1 MQIDELPVGQ
11 SKKNFMLEEF
21 PPDFDPQQQ
30 EKVDLPLKQRI
41 KSKVWKVRL
50 QAYEELV
57 NDEEVDCECVL
68 SIIQDIHIQCQEK
81 ALQIAQKYF
90 ENHNQ
95 IESSQQKEIIK
106 VLLEKVLTQQKLK
119 QLGHSVAI
127 QLFPTCKQ
135 AIFEIIIQQLMHKN
149 PKVVQATIALL
160 IELLQQFGLKKLD
173 NLKPFFPVMSKLTEA
188 QQSTVKADAIV
199 FYKEVTK
206 WYGKN
211 IEAFFGGLNEKLQ
224 QDLKKLAETITEVQ
238 KAPNQE
244 GEADTNNQELYDL
257 VEAVEVFSKYTDSWC
272 EKVFQLEKWQ
282 EKKEQLDNLQKS
294 CSVPKI
300 LQSPNIYPVVQLL
313 KKLLNEQQMIISTQC
328 IKIIGCMANGLRK
341 NFNQYAK
348 IIMLPVLNKLKDKKQ
363 NIVDETITAIKKLF
377 YSCNL
382 DELFEE
388 LKALLDDKAPGPKVN
403 VFIIVDY
410 YIDETS
416 KDKLTKIQCIKQ
428 LVPICK
434 KLTEDGNA
442 DVRAKSIMLLAKISA
457 KLYNGVMVIDLKG
470 DKYTK
475 YQNQVNI
482 YMEGI
487 KALSGKDIIEQ
498 QQQQQLIPNKE
509 NLQLQQTTSIAN
521 SQKQSLQQNI
531 NKPLQINQQNTFES
545 QDLQY
550 STTMTPNQ
558 VDAFLKQY
566 KSAKNKDQN
575 ELGNILLQITQ
586 QSKYILST
594 TMEFIIDKMAEQKP
608 LCHQLFDKC
617 AQTYKPN
624 HLSQLINTFKNAS
637 TQSQLIEILNI
648 LLKYIPQSE
657 KNIDQQIIS
666 EFLKNYQHLSN
677 LKTRS
682 LVQECQNALK
692 QLFEPKKIQSEE
704 KPMIP
709 FPLNTFSDQHFERIK
724 EQLKVPQIPQ
734 VLYEKMFSYNI
745 QQNQLA
751 AAYIKTKIPQPGEFS
766 EIFFKWAYLISWMK
780 ENIPLQ
786 QEISQLFQIL
796 INKHKP
802 SFQEQQIIFSY
813 IKMMILVYFRNGV
826 PKLAQRTLPLLM
838 NILSEYKKY
847 CLQQPLLISFEDFDE
862 QSNQQAN
869 QLIQIMS
876 ENANDWNISNTIQQK
891 QLIAQ
896 LISFIWKEE
905 SVIINKQ
912 IVQATPQQFQHSQ
925 IIQKPQNNDNNQY
938 EDQNQNFQRFNHLSV
953 VEQLKPEQ
961 TNSEKKNFQAKSI
974 PFIGIPNI
982 PQINSQINSGNK
994 NLIQQQQNIPN
1005 QMEIEFDQNAR
1016 IFQQLYYKY
1025 RETNTFENPHQ
1036 LADQIIFLLNNF
1048 IKEQSCDNLN
1058 QLLEKLIHIL
1068 SSGQFLKF
1076 ISYDKFYIIFDI
1088 LIFKMVEE
1096 STKVGNKDGAQK
1108 SCYSFINQNLIKILN
1123 NQELSNLYLAF
1134 LDILIKVKESDKQ
1147 SKQFYTLITKC
1158 LSKSV
1163 GQVKSQFQWQQL
1175 QAILE
1180 KMNKY
1185 LILCQKPESNLEF
1198 QESQDFLLK
1207 ALKST
1212 VIYLLHFNDGV
1223 RVSQCIMQLTNEK
1236 SILRN
1241 WLLELQENNLAK
1253 QRRSRD
1259 THINQIIEL
1268 LKIDFDK
1275 TVEQFVSIVRR
1286 QNIHWKPLVEFLSQQ
1301 QIKFI
1306 ELRLEQTN
1314 HMNLLEKKVG
1324 ELEKMLNQ

>member
-21 PPDFDPQQQ
+21 PPDFDPQQS

-119 QLGHSVAI
+119 PLGYSVAN
-127 QLFPTCKQ
+127 QLFPTCKS

-160 IELLQQFGLKKLD
+160 TELLQQFGLKKLE

-188 QQSTVKADAIV
+188 QQSTVKADAV
-199 FYKEVTK
+199 AFYKEVTK

-257 VEAVEVFSKYTDSWC
+257 VEAVEVFSKYTESWC

-282 EKKEQLDNLQKS
+282 EKKEQLDTLQKS

-300 LQSPNIYPVVQLL
+300 LPSPNIYSVVQLL

-341 NFNQYAK
+341 NFNQYVK
-348 IIMLPVLNKLKDKKQ
+348 IIMLPVLTKLKDKKQ
-363 NIVDETITAIKKLF
+363 NIVDETISAIKKLF
-377 YSCNL
+377 YCCNL

-388 LKALLDDKAPGPKVN
+388 LKTLLDDKAPGPKVN

-410 YIDETS
+410 YLDETS
-416 KDKLTKIQCIKQ
+416 KDKLTKLQCIKQ
-428 LVPICK
+428 LLPICK

-457 KLYNGVMVIDLKG
+457 KLYNGVMVTDLKG

-487 KALSGKDIIEQ
+487 KALSGKDVVEQ
-498 QQQQQLIPNKE
+498 QQQQFIPNKE
-509 NLQLQQTTSIAN
+509 NLQLQQTTPNAN
-521 SQKQSLQQNI
+521 SQKQQSLQPNI
-531 NKPLQINQQNTFES
+531 NKPLHINQLNTFET

-550 STTMTPNQ
+550 STAMTPNQ

-566 KSAKNKDQN
+566 KSAKNKDQS

-608 LCHQLFDKC
+608 LCYSLFDKC

-624 HLSQLINTFKNAS
+624 HLTQLITTFKNAS
-637 TQSQLIEILNI
+637 TQSQLIEVLNI
-648 LLKYIPQSE
+648 LLKYIPQCE
-657 KNIDQQIIS
+657 KNIDQQIIT
-666 EFLKNYQHLSN
+666 EFLKNHQHLSN

-692 QLFEPKKIQSEE
+692 QLFEVKKIQSEE
-704 KPMIP
+704 KPMTP

-751 AAYIKTKIPQPGEFS
+751 AAYIKTKMPQPGEFS

-796 INKHKP
+796 ITQHIP
-802 SFQEQQIIFSY
+802 TFLEQQIIFSY

-847 CLQQPLLISFEDFDE
+847 CFQQPLLASFEDFDE

-869 QLIQIMS
+869 QLIQIMF
-876 ENANDWNISNTIQQK
+876 ENSKDWNMNSTIQQK

-896 LISFIWKEE
+896 LISLIWKEE

-912 IVQATPQQFQHSQ
+912 IVQVTPQQFQHSA
-925 IIQKPQNNDNNQY
+925 ILQKPLNNDNNQY
-938 EDQNQNFQRFNHLSV
+938 EEQNGSRFNPLFV
-953 VEQLKPEQ
+953 AEQLKPEQ
-961 TNSEKKNFQAKSI
+961 TNSEKKNFPAKTI
-974 PFIGIPNI
+974 PFIGIPGI

-994 NLIQQQQNIPN
+994 TLVQQQQNIPN

-1025 RETNTFENPHQ
+1025 RETNNFENPQ
-1036 LADQIIFLLNNF
+1036 LLADQIIFLLNNF

-1058 QLLEKLIHIL
+1058 QLLEKLVHIL
-1068 SSGQFLKF
+1068 SSGQFLKL
-1076 ISYDKFYIIFDI
+1076 ISYDKFYVIFDI

-1134 LDILIKVKESDKQ
+1134 LDILIKVKEQDKQ

-1180 KMNKY
+1180 KINKY
-1185 LILCQKPESNLEF
+1185 LLLCQKPESNLEF

-1223 RVSQCIMQLTNEK
+1223 RVSQCIMQLTNEN
-1236 SILRN
+1236 SLLRH

-1259 THINQIIEL
+1259 THINQIVEL